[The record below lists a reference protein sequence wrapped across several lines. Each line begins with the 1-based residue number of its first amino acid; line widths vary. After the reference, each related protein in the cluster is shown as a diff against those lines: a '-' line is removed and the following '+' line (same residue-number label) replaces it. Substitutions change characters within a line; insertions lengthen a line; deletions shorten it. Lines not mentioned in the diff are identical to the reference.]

1 MAGNG
6 RRVMKRLM
14 LTTVLVFGGMPGA
27 ACARDTDVFRDSL
40 RPGGHDRSMA
50 AKFAD
55 ARRCGATRQHTF
67 TDGPAFQQCM
77 RSRGWVLDHVV
88 ADRSATFIDP
98 DTGLSCYNQGG
109 ASFCESPQGTVKY
122 TNKYGLSC
130 TRSRM
135 MNICSNL

>member
-1 MAGNG
+1 M
-6 RRVMKRLM
+6 
-14 LTTVLVFGGMPGA
+14 
-27 ACARDTDVFRDSL
+27 

-55 ARRCGATRQHTF
+55 ARRCGATRLNTF
-67 TDGPAFQQCM
+67 TDGPAF
-77 RSRGWVLDHVV
+77 RAAGVLDHVV

>member
-1 MAGNG
+1 
-6 RRVMKRLM
+6 
-14 LTTVLVFGGMPGA
+14 
-27 ACARDTDVFRDSL
+27 
-40 RPGGHDRSMA
+40 MA

-55 ARRCGATRQHTF
+55 ARRCGATRLNTV

-77 RSRGWVLDHVV
+77 QSRGWGSRPRRGRPLRHLH
-88 ADRSATFIDP
+88 RSRHRIELLQS
-98 DTGLSCYNQGG
+98 GRRIVMR
-109 ASFCESPQGTVKY
+109 SPQGTVKY